1 MANVIKSIKLGATST
16 PVIDVTSIDFT
27 GQAAEVEVNL
37 KKNDGSSTPLVF
49 PNAGYDTSG
58 AITGETQTIYGNK
71 VFRGVPPGASYTAD
85 LYDDSPQVVIS
96 NIVKRFGD
104 ETTPIYATTTNVKSF
119 IWQYKSNRISAV
131 GNTSTSSYVIANTL
145 SYTGYYVTS
154 SRNPFSTT
162 SNIKATG
169 AGSNNG
175 YYGYE
180 LSKTFA
186 PSGGNSITDGS
197 VIISQALNRRH
208 YGQHD
213 LDNFTYPI
221 IWIWGN
227 PDTFRSLSGTNLS
240 NYVYNNGYVYERAYT
255 NGPINSLVPI
265 KTFDFGER
273 NASGITYSSMAVIPY
288 GVTGGVSTAGY
299 TYISSSTTN
308 TVLKGYNDNSELVL
322 GAYKIR
328 NYVTYEDDGFID
340 LDNNYLTIVPQ
351 EAGCIEIFFENN
363 GQVSLGSS
371 RLYFS
376 AGDSSSDL
384 KMCLDEDNGELS
396 LIPTTND
403 CGQVGFSDHRFWKMY
418 SSYMYAANGFFET
431 SDERLKNVIKPLDT
445 DLEKLKDIRKVYFE
459 WKDKSS
465 KTEGTQIGI
474 LAQDIQKIY
483 PEIVDTNDDNLSVS
497 YEKLSVI
504 ALDAID
510 KLYEKHKELQADHE
524 ELEKRVERLEKLL
537 N

>member
-16 PVIDVTSIDFT
+16 PVIDVESIEFASTSDYAQCTIWKNNGEHFAN
-27 GQAAEVEVNL
+27 GIPAASYR
-37 KKNDGSSTPLVF
+37 K
-49 PNAGYDTSG
+49 AGV
-58 AITGETQTIYGNK
+58 ITGVTQTIYGNK
-71 VFRGVPPGASYTAD
+71 IFRGVPPGASYTAD

-119 IWQYKSNRISAV
+119 IWQYKSNRISV
-131 GNTSTSSYVIANTL
+131 TGITSTSSYVVANTL

-154 SRNPFSTT
+154 GSNPFSTA
-162 SNIKATG
+162 SNIKSTG
-169 AGSNNG
+169 VGSNSG
-175 YYGYE
+175 YYGYQ
-180 LSKTFA
+180 LTKSYL

-197 VIISQALNRRH
+197 VIISQALNKKH
-208 YGQHD
+208 YGQYD
-213 LDNFTYPI
+213 LDKFTYPI
-221 IWIWGN
+221 IWIYGN
-227 PDTFRSLSGTNLS
+227 PNTFRSLSGANLS
-240 NYVYNNGYVYERAYT
+240 NYVYNNGYVYEKAYT
-255 NGPINSLVPI
+255 GGPINSLVPI
-265 KTFDFGER
+265 KTFDFGSR
-273 NASGITYSSMAVIPY
+273 NASGITYSSVAVIPY
-288 GVTGGVSTAGY
+288 GVTGEVSTAGY

-328 NYVTYEDDGFID
+328 NYVTYEDDGSID
-340 LDNNYLTIVPQ
+340 SDNNYLTIVPQ
-351 EAGCIEIFFENN
+351 EAGCIDIFFENN

-376 AGDSSSDL
+376 AGDSNSDL
-384 KMCLDEDNGELS
+384 KMCLDEQNGELS
-396 LIPTTND
+396 LIPTINN
-403 CGQVGFSDHRFWKMY
+403 CGQVGFSDHRFYKMY
-418 SSYMYAANGFFET
+418 SYYMYAANGFFET

-483 PEIVDTNDDNLSVS
+483 PEIVDTNDDHLSVS

-504 ALDAID
+504 ALDAVD
-510 KLYEKHKELQADHE
+510 KLYEKHKKLQADHE